1 MNRIDRTKTNGDIL
15 KELQEQ
21 QKEKRTKQLFKTLHK
36 DYDKILLDKV
46 TTIWNNL
53 PTKTKQNDW
62 SVFQLMIESNK
73 DVVID
78 DLIQELKEQYY
89 NDNNY
94 YCNKQEFHNLKLYYL
109 LNYDKAIKKVLKAL
123 R

>member
-1 MNRIDRTKTNGDIL
+1 MNRIDRTKTNGDVL